1 MSKLENIIEA
11 LSIHEDNDAVRILD
25 EIGTNC
31 EIDDVRELTAKAL
44 VKRNSEESLNL
55 VINHDGKGIN
65 DLSPRVVMT
74 TINELLALEN
84 KENVIKVLDKTI
96 EENENQDVKD
106 TASSIKALMTFTS

>member
-11 LSIHEDNDAVRILD
+11 LSIHEDNDAVRVLD

-55 VINHDGKGIN
+55 VINRDGKGIN

-84 KENVIKVLDKTI
+84 KENVMKVLDRTI

-106 TASSIKALMTFTS
+106 TASSIKALMSFTS